1 MAEAEKSGA
10 PSSDRYQLLCAMIGA
25 GRNVAHA
32 AFAPRG
38 RFWPVSEAPIS
49 HLPQQ
54 FDMLEQVA
62 EGAQGPRQF
71 VVITNLR
78 AVGHRLSCEAL
89 EVPSGQ
95 DPAEAVAE
103 AAAEMA
109 LDHLLRLKE
118 HLARSGKQ
126 LDPPVFLVALPEMIV
141 AYRRMMWERARM
153 FGESG
158 LDRALSRLAPELATA
173 PERCARAEYRALER
187 LRELWQERVDGPPP
201 LQIESSFLGHT
212 YLLNAV
218 LDTFLADRTAYRRAA
233 ANGEYEAGM
242 LDARVYGGCFSYAPT
257 RAAETLMD
265 ALAARQQHDPYLVIV
280 TGPSSSGRWAACREI
295 LHRSGRDIPY
305 NTVDCDIIRAL
316 GDSRVYHAAM
326 ERIGQWLADEHQAVI
341 FAGFHRLLPRQRME
355 LMQRLRDTVRAP
367 RPAPIFLTCTDLQ
380 PVLDIPPEAAVEHIG
395 VELVSL
401 DRVPFALFCSRILDL
416 IEALMTTMYQKRAV
430 IEPDAREALF
440 QDAAAGRF
448 PGNLQQIEQALEQV
462 LLGRLR
468 VDADE
473 PEIRIGRA
481 DLSLLEYAPPTPER
495 YTARTAEITLP
506 ERPSSYQD
514 YRHSRDALKAQMQEI
529 RLELF
534 ERPVLAE
541 LLEQADGVKAR
552 AAAQWN
558 CTPQQF
564 SNLVRDAGLSSRRG
578 GRGSG
583 G

>member
-1 MAEAEKSGA
+1 MASEERDGAASG
-10 PSSDRYQLLCAMIGA
+10 DRYQLLCAMIGA
-25 GRNVAHA
+25 GRNVAHT

-38 RFWPVSEAPIS
+38 RFWTVSEAPIS
-49 HLPQQ
+49 HLPEQY
-54 FDMLEQVA
+54 DMLEQV
-62 EGAQGPRQF
+62 GAGAHGPRQF

-78 AVGHRLSCEAL
+78 AVGHRLFCDPP
-89 EVPSGQ
+89 EVAPGQ
-95 DPAEAVAE
+95 DPADVVAE
-103 AAAEMA
+103 AAAHAA
-109 LDHLLRLKE
+109 LEHLLQLKE
-118 HLARSGKQ
+118 HLARAGKQ
-126 LDPPVFLVALPEMIV
+126 LEPPVFLVALPEMIV

-158 LDRALSRLAPELATA
+158 LDRALSRVAPELATV
-173 PERCARAEYRALER
+173 PERCARAEYHTLER

-201 LQIESSFLGHT
+201 VQIESSFLGHT

-218 LDTFLADRTAYRRAA
+218 LDTFLGDRSAARAA
-233 ANGEYEAGM
+233 PADIEPGM

-265 ALAARQQHDPYLVIV
+265 ALADKEEHDPYLVVI
-280 TGPSSSGRWAACREI
+280 TGPASSGRWAACREI

-316 GDSRVYHAAM
+316 GDSRVYQAAM
-326 ERIGQWLADEHQAVI
+326 DRIGQWLADEHQALI
-341 FAGFHRLLPRQRME
+341 FANFHRLLPRQRIE
-355 LMQRLRDTVRAP
+355 LMQRLRDAAQAP
-367 RPAPIFLTCTDLQ
+367 RPAPVFLTCTDLQ
-380 PVLDIPPEAAVEHIG
+380 PVLGIPPEVAVEHIG

-401 DRVPFALFCSRILDL
+401 ERVPFALFSSRILDL
-416 IEALMTTMYQKRAV
+416 IEALMTTVYERRAV

-440 QDAAAGRF
+440 QDATAGRF

-468 VDADE
+468 VDADK

-481 DLSLLEYAPPTPER
+481 DLSLLDYAPPTPEK

-506 ERPSSYQD
+506 ERPNSYQE
-514 YRHSRDALKAQMQEI
+514 YKQSRDMLRAQMQEI

-534 ERPVLAE
+534 ERPVLSDV
-541 LLEQADGVKAR
+541 LDQAGEVKAR
-552 AAAQWN
+552 AATQWN

-564 SNLVRDAGLSSRRG
+564 SNLVRDAGLTNPRGRR
-578 GRGSG
+578 RSG
-583 G
+583 E

>member
-1 MAEAEKSGA
+1 MASQAKSCEASG
-10 PSSDRYQLLCAMIGA
+10 DRYQLLCVMIGA

-38 RFWPVSEAPIS
+38 RFWTVSEAPIS

-62 EGAQGPRQF
+62 VGAHGPRQF

-78 AVGHRLSCEAL
+78 AVGHRLFCEPP
-89 EVPSGQ
+89 EVSPGR
-95 DPAEAVAE
+95 DPVESVGE
-103 AAAEMA
+103 AAARAA
-109 LDHLLRLKE
+109 LEHLMRLKE
-118 HLARSGKQ
+118 HLASAGKQ
-126 LDPPVFLVALPEMIV
+126 LEPPVFLVALPEMIV
-141 AYRRMMWERARM
+141 AYRRMMWDRARM

-158 LDRALSRLAPELATA
+158 LDRALSRVAPELATA

-187 LRELWQERVDGPPP
+187 LRELWHESAGGPSP

-218 LDTFLADRTAYRRAA
+218 LDTFLGDRTTDRSA
-233 ANGEYEAGM
+233 ANLEPGM

-265 ALAARQQHDPYLVIV
+265 ALAATDEHDPYLVVV
-280 TGPSSSGRWAACREI
+280 TGPASSGRWAACREI
-295 LHRSGRDIPY
+295 LHRSGRDMPY

-316 GDSRVYHAAM
+316 GDSRVYEAAM

-341 FAGFHRLLPRQRME
+341 FAGFHRLLPRQRTQ

-367 RPAPIFLTCTDLQ
+367 RPAPIFLTCPDLQ
-380 PVLDIPPEAAVEHIG
+380 PVLDIPPELAVEHIG

-401 DRVPFALFCSRILDL
+401 ERVPYALFCSRILDL
-416 IEALMTTMYQKRAV
+416 IEALMTTMYQRRTV

-481 DLSLLEYAPPTPER
+481 DLSLLDYTPPTRER
-495 YTARTAEITLP
+495 YTSRSAEIALP
-506 ERPSSYQD
+506 ERPNSYAEYKQ
-514 YRHSRDALKAQMQEI
+514 SRDMLRAQMQEI
-529 RLELF
+529 RLEMF
-534 ERPVLAE
+534 ERPVL
-541 LLEQADGVKAR
+541 LDVLEQAGDVKAR
-552 AAAQWN
+552 AAAEWN
-558 CTPQQF
+558 CTPQRF
-564 SNLVRDAGLSSRRG
+564 SNLVRDAGLTSGRVRRG
-578 GRGSG
+578 RGE
-583 G
+583 